1 MIKNSFHFEET
12 NDYLEKK
19 YHTLLYLFKV
29 SGFMDVWEDL
39 NQIFEIETS
48 PLDFGDGGLEGLYQ
62 MLWSNFQGTDAYWK
76 NEIESDDIKELAL
89 SALKSAGLIVSKMFD
104 KMVELGF
111 NMKDKNSLHK
121 VIPDFY
127 LDVKSRLTN
136 NFNGD
141 DGFISL
147 NAADKDTI
155 NRLIQK
161 RKNNQRK
168 PMTDRSIGFLDKEEK
183 KEQKKVTL
191 DNLFKSRVNEEDPE
205 EVIEEQ
211 VIPENPSRKKRLTLD
226 DLFKGKADEN
236 YEDDRSSSSMKNIH
250 NLNPEQKKKIMN
262 EWWG

>member
-1 MIKNSFHFEET
+1 
-12 NDYLEKK
+12 
-19 YHTLLYLFKV
+19 
-29 SGFMDVWEDL
+29 
-39 NQIFEIETS
+39 
-48 PLDFGDGGLEGLYQ
+48 
-62 MLWSNFQGTDAYWK
+62 
-76 NEIESDDIKELAL
+76 
-89 SALKSAGLIVSKMFD
+89 
-104 KMVELGF
+104 
-111 NMKDKNSLHK
+111 MKDKNSLHK
-121 VIPDFY
+121 VVPDFY

-161 RKNNQRK
+161 RKNKQRK

-191 DNLFKSRVNEEDPE
+191 DNLFKSRVNEEEPE

-226 DLFKGKADEN
+226 DLFKGKAEEN
-236 YEDDRSSSSMKNIH
+236 YEDDKSSSSMKNIH